1 MTISALMRIVANVDA
16 IEAMKTTGN
25 WASDLSI
32 RTLGEGAFARLQ
44 DGTRE

>member
-32 RTLGEGAFARLQ
+32 GAFGEGTFARLQ